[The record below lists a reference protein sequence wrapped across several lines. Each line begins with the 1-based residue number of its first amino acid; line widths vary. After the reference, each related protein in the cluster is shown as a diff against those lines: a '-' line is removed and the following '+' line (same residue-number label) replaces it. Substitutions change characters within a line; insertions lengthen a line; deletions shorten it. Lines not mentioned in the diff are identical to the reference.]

1 MALIQDICYEAVHKY
16 GNRTAFDSLN
26 DQITFDRLWERVSYI
41 AGALFDLGLRRRER
55 IGILSGNCTDYIVYH
70 YAAAKIGAILLVLNT
85 RHTGKELIW
94 ALGDAEAS
102 ALIISESHQA
112 LLEALTERCESIK
125 FTIGIDSVE
134 KATYSTNELADARR
148 ESVAEP
154 KLSNTDR
161 CFADP

>member
-1 MALIQDICYEAVHKY
+1 MTLIQDICYEAVHKY
-16 GNRTAFDSLN
+16 GNRTAFDSVN

-41 AGALFDLGLRRRER
+41 AGALSDLGLRRGEC

-85 RHTGKELIW
+85 RHTGNELIW
-94 ALGDAEAS
+94 ALDDAEAS

-125 FTIGIDSVE
+125 FTIGIGSVE
-134 KATYSTNELADARR
+134 KATYSTNELALKEQLYRF
-148 ESVAEP
+148 P
-154 KLSNTDR
+154 
-161 CFADP
+161 